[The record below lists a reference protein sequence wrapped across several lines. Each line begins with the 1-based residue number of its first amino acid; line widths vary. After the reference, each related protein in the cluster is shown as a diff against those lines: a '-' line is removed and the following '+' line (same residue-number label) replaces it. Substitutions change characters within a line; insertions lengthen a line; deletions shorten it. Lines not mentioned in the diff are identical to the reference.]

1 MLTWKGRYSG
11 ARLNG
16 QTRRPSSSSSP
27 FLFKTRLSYRFLL
40 ADSSDSA
47 KKCLEMCAISRS
59 NAVARSTSTQPF
71 MLVLG
76 MRLLSATLSITLKE
90 HKTFSVHPNFAQ
102 VRNDSALR
110 FYFSFLFSVP
120 ADASHLFFFSAVL
133 WLGLMARTQRLK
145 GHNGKMEQVEGK
157 EGRMEGRKEAEQA
170 NMPQKTVCS
179 AIHPRR
185 RMHFRE
191 LTF

>member
-1 MLTWKGRYSG
+1 MVFKSLWWSRLPTTTYHHEAMIRNDHWRSLRKGATSWPSGQSFVCRCWLKFILQVIGPLIHYWTSPDMLTWKGRYSG

-76 MRLLSATLSITLKE
+76 MRFLSATLSITLKE
-90 HKTFSVHPNFAQ
+90 HKTFSVCSPNFAQ
-102 VRNDSALR
+102 VRND
-110 FYFSFLFSVP
+110 
-120 ADASHLFFFSAVL
+120 
-133 WLGLMARTQRLK
+133 
-145 GHNGKMEQVEGK
+145 
-157 EGRMEGRKEAEQA
+157 
-170 NMPQKTVCS
+170 
-179 AIHPRR
+179 
-185 RMHFRE
+185 
-191 LTF
+191 

>member
-1 MLTWKGRYSG
+1 
-11 ARLNG
+11 
-16 QTRRPSSSSSP
+16 
-27 FLFKTRLSYRFLL
+27 
-40 ADSSDSA
+40 
-47 KKCLEMCAISRS
+47 MCAISRS

-76 MRLLSATLSITLKE
+76 MRFLSATLSITLKE

-145 GHNGKMEQVEGK
+145 GHNGKMERV
-157 EGRMEGRKEAEQA
+157 EGRKEAEKA

>member
-1 MLTWKGRYSG
+1 
-11 ARLNG
+11 
-16 QTRRPSSSSSP
+16 
-27 FLFKTRLSYRFLL
+27 
-40 ADSSDSA
+40 
-47 KKCLEMCAISRS
+47 MCAISRS

-76 MRLLSATLSITLKE
+76 MRFLYATLSITLKE

-145 GHNGKMEQVEGK
+145 GHNGKMERVEGK
-157 EGRMEGRKEAEQA
+157 EGGRASQHATKNCLLCNTPPEADALQRAHFLTLAAGPERKKH
-170 NMPQKTVCS
+170 NRS
-179 AIHPRR
+179 WRR
-185 RMHFRE
+185 PPG
-191 LTF
+191 